1 MDIMKR
7 NSEQILT
14 EWLVLKARSG
24 DARAI
29 NLLVKE
35 WHPKLRRY
43 ASRQIRDEEAAKDV
57 VQDTFMTVTKGIR
70 KLKDPAAFPRWIY
83 QILHRRGVDYIRR
96 KTRSRRNDDL
106 NVAVNQTL
114 NVDKTTE
121 SLDIQKALR
130 NLDSDSY
137 QVVHLHYLHGF
148 NLKEVSRITG
158 VPEGTV
164 KSRLYSARNHLRQL
178 LGGEDHE

>member
-1 MDIMKR
+1 MKR

-24 DARAI
+24 DVRAM

-35 WHPKLRRY
+35 WHPKLLRY
-43 ASRQIRDEEAAKDV
+43 ASRQIRDGEAAKDV

-83 QILHRRGVDYIRR
+83 QILHRRGVDYLRR
-96 KTRSRRNDDL
+96 KTRSRRND
-106 NVAVNQTL
+106 NFSAPVNQTL
-114 NVDKTTE
+114 DEDKTTE
-121 SLDIQKALR
+121 ALDIQRALR

-137 QVVHLHYLHGF
+137 QVVHLHYLHDL
-148 NLKEVSRITG
+148 NLREISRIIG
-158 VPEGTV
+158 VPQGTV

-178 LGGEDHE
+178 LGGNDHE

>member
-1 MDIMKR
+1 MKR

-14 EWLVLKARSG
+14 EWLVLKAQSG
-24 DARAI
+24 DVRAM
-29 NLLVKE
+29 NLLMKQ
-35 WHPKLRRY
+35 WHPKLLRY
-43 ASRQIRDEEAAKDV
+43 ASRQIRDGEAAKDV
-57 VQDTFMTVTKGIR
+57 VQNTFMTVTKGIR

-83 QILHRRGVDYIRR
+83 QILHRRGVDYLRREIRS
-96 KTRSRRNDDL
+96 KRNDDFT
-106 NVAVNQTL
+106 APVNQRL
-114 NVDKTTE
+114 NEDRTTE

-148 NLKEVSRITG
+148 NLKEVSRITR

-164 KSRLYSARNHLRQL
+164 KSRLYSARNNLRQF
-178 LGGEDHE
+178 LGGKDHE

>member
-1 MDIMKR
+1 MKR

-24 DARAI
+24 DVRAM

-35 WHPKLRRY
+35 WHPKLLRY
-43 ASRQIRDEEAAKDV
+43 SSRQLRDEEAAKDV
-57 VQDTFMTVTKGIR
+57 VQDTFMTVTKGMR
-70 KLKDPAAFPRWIY
+70 KLKDPAAFPRWVY
-83 QILHRRGVDYIRR
+83 QILHRRGVDYLRR
-96 KTRSRRNDDL
+96 EMRSRRNDDFT
-106 NVAVNQTL
+106 APSNQTL
-114 NVDKTTE
+114 DEDKTTE

-148 NLKEVSRITG
+148 NLKEVSRITS

-164 KSRLYSARNHLRQL
+164 KSRLYSARNNLRQF
-178 LGGEDHE
+178 LGGKDHE

>member
-1 MDIMKR
+1 MKR

-24 DARAI
+24 DSRAM

-35 WHPKLRRY
+35 WHPKLLRY
-43 ASRQIRDEEAAKDV
+43 SSRQIRDEEAAKDV
-57 VQDTFMTVTKGIR
+57 VQDTFMTVFKGIR

-96 KTRSRRNDDL
+96 RTRNRRTNDFI
-106 NVAVNQTL
+106 ASVNQTL
-114 NVDKTTE
+114 DEDKTME
-121 SLDIQKALR
+121 ALDIQRALR
-130 NLDSDSY
+130 DLDSDSY

-148 NLKEVSRITG
+148 NLRDVSRITG

-164 KSRLYSARNHLRQL
+164 KSRLFSARNHLRQF
-178 LGGEDHE
+178 LGGKHHE

>member
-1 MDIMKR
+1 MKR

-24 DARAI
+24 DVRAM

-35 WHPKLRRY
+35 WHPKLLRY
-43 ASRQIRDEEAAKDV
+43 ASRQIRDGEAAKDV

-70 KLKDPAAFPRWIY
+70 KLNDPAAFPRWIY
-83 QILHRRGVDYIRR
+83 QILHRRGVDYLRR
-96 KTRSRRNDDL
+96 ETRSRKNDSFS
-106 NVAVNQTL
+106 APVNQTL
-114 NVDKTTE
+114 DEDKTTE
-121 SLDIQKALR
+121 ALDIQRALR

-137 QVVHLHYLHGF
+137 QVVHLHYLHDL
-148 NLKEVSRITG
+148 NLKEISRIIG

-164 KSRLYSARNHLRQL
+164 KSRLYSARKNLRQF
-178 LGGEDHE
+178 LGGKDHE